1 MDMKRRTCIIFFFIV
16 TFVAALFCAV
26 PCSAA
31 ASGERTEDPHVLFLS
46 SYSYAWESVPK
57 QLAGITD
64 TLDGK
69 ASMDYIFM
77 DTKHFEYD
85 DAKGAVYKAVAM
97 HKEKE
102 PIDYVIAGDDAALHF
117 VVDYREKLF
126 SGIPVVF
133 EGINDED
140 FAKKA
145 AKDPLIT
152 GIVETFPLEKTIKLA
167 RDIDTEAKQIVG
179 ITDSTVSGK
188 GSTKQFLECRK
199 DFPGLK
205 FSTFDCSKMTK
216 KEIGEKIGSYRS
228 NTILLYLIMTNDSEG
243 NTYSNTEAVE
253 YLEKYAKVPLYK
265 ADEVGIGSG
274 IMGGVVISYHDMA
287 AQAAKIVLE
296 LSRGEDISKYKV
308 TTTGSFCL
316 FDKEVMDRYKVSNK
330 AVSLA
335 YGGNVKFINEQK
347 TYFQKHRS
355 AIIPLATVIL
365 VLIAAVIFGIV
376 YIRGRKKLMTQISD
390 KDAMLN
396 NVLDNMPGGVM
407 ILRQAKDPHEKVE
420 TLYFSQGIPK
430 LSGHT
435 EEEYRALVDDDL
447 LNIGIDEEDIAEF
460 QRALAVDVP
469 KKKTVTMRFHQRHKN
484 GSLIWVSMSAKWS
497 HDDRDGGRVYY
508 AFFLDVTQQEK
519 MQAAE
524 NEVIA
529 ARASSEA
536 KSEFLS
542 RMSHDI
548 RTPLNAIIGFESL
561 ALGEDDMPPAV
572 REYLEKID
580 VSGRYLLGLVNDVL
594 DMEKIESGKLEIH
607 EESTDRLKMLNSI
620 ADVFGHQA
628 AEKGIKLTADFSSL
642 GEQWVIMDSLRT
654 RQVYANLLS
663 NAVKFSAFGSEI
675 KWTVADTPAG
685 DGKVMTIS
693 AVSDQG
699 CGMSE
704 EFMERMFMPFE
715 QNSPT
720 DAATGTGLGLPI
732 VKNLIAM
739 MGGTIGVESRPGKGT
754 KFTVT
759 LERKIGVPRAESKD
773 SRDFSGAFK
782 GCRVLLCEDNDIN
795 ADITKRLLTKADCE
809 MDRAENGRTGVD
821 KFAASEPGYYDAV
834 LMDVRM
840 PVMDGL
846 ETASAMRA
854 LDRPD
859 TKGIPIIALS
869 ANAFDEDVRKSLAA
883 GMNAH
888 LAKPIDPQELYE
900 TLMKFI
906 GR

>member
-1 MDMKRRTCIIFFFIV
+1 MGIKRLASIIFIFIV
-16 TFVAALFCAV
+16 AFGTAFFCAA

-31 ASGERTEDPHVLFLS
+31 ASGKITKDPHVLFLS

-57 QLAGITD
+57 QLSGITD
-64 TLDGK
+64 TLDGQ

-85 DAKGAVYKAVAM
+85 DVKAAVYRSVVM

-102 PIDYVIAGDDAALHF
+102 AFDYVIVGDDAALQF
-117 VVDYREKLF
+117 AVDYRDKLF
-126 SGIPVVF
+126 SDIPIVF
-133 EGINDED
+133 EGINNED

-152 GIVETFPLEKTIKLA
+152 GIVETFPLEKTIELA
-167 RDIDTEAKQIVG
+167 RDIDTDADKVIG
-179 ITDSTVSGK
+179 ITDDTISGK
-188 GSTKQFLECRK
+188 GSTKQFLDCRK

-216 KEIGEKIGSYRS
+216 KEIGKKIATYRL
-228 NTILLYLIMTNDSEG
+228 NTIIIYLMMSTDAEG
-243 NTYSNTEAVE
+243 NTYSNTEAVK
-253 YLEKYAKVPLYK
+253 YLESKAELPLYK
-265 ADEVGIGSG
+265 ADEIGVGSG
-274 IMGGVVISYHDMA
+274 VMGGVVISYHDMA
-287 AQAAKIVLE
+287 AKAAQIVLK
-296 LSRGEDISKYKV
+296 LSHGEDISQYKV
-308 TTTGSFCL
+308 TSAGSYCL
-316 FDKEVMDRYKVSNK
+316 FDKEIMDRYGVSK
-330 AVSLA
+330 KTVSSA
-335 YGGNVKFINEQK
+335 YGGKVKYINERK

-355 AIIPLATVIL
+355 AIIPLAAVIL
-365 VLIAAVIFGIV
+365 LLLAAVIFGII
-376 YIRGRKKLMTQISD
+376 YIRGRKKLVAQVSE

-407 ILRQAKDPHEKVE
+407 MLRQPKDLQAKVE

-435 EEEYRALVDDDL
+435 EEEYRALVDKDL
-447 LNIGIDEEDIAEF
+447 LNIGISEEDIAEF
-460 QRALAVDVP
+460 RRVLAVDVP
-469 KKKTVTMRFHQRHKN
+469 KKETVMMRFHQRHKN
-484 GSLIWVSMSAKWS
+484 GSLIWVSMSARWS

-508 AFFLDVTQQEK
+508 AVFVDVTQQEK
-519 MQAAE
+519 MQLAE
-524 NEVIA
+524 NEAIA

-548 RTPLNAIIGFESL
+548 RTPLNAILGFGSL
-561 ALGEDDMPPAV
+561 ALGEHDVAPAV
-572 REYLEKID
+572 RDYLEKID

-607 EESTDRLKMLNSI
+607 EESTDRMKMLKRI
-620 ADVFGHQA
+620 ADVFESQA
-628 AEKGIKLTADFSSL
+628 SAKGIKFTTDFSSL
-642 GEQWVIMDSLRT
+642 DEQWIIMDPLRT
-654 RQVYANLLS
+654 RQIYANLLS
-663 NAVKFSAFGSEI
+663 NAVKFSAFGTEI
-675 KWTVADTPAG
+675 KWTVADTPVG

-693 AVSDQG
+693 TVSDQG

-715 QNSPT
+715 QSSPT

-732 VKNLIAM
+732 VKSLVAM
-739 MGGTIGVESRPGKGT
+739 MDGTIGVESGLGKGT

-759 LERKIGVPRAESKD
+759 FERKVGAPQAEDKD

-782 GCRVLLCEDNDIN
+782 GCRVLLCEDNDVN
-795 ADITKRLLTKADCE
+795 ADITERLLTKVDCE
-809 MDRAENGRTGVD
+809 MDRAENGEIGVG
-821 KFAASEPGYYDAV
+821 KFAASEAGYYDAI

-846 ETASAMRA
+846 ETAAAMRA

-859 TKGIPIIALS
+859 AKGVPIIALS
-869 ANAFDEDVRKSLAA
+869 ANAFDEDVKKSLAA

-900 TLMKFI
+900 TLTKFI